1 MTIQREF
8 PVTDIALARALAER
22 AGAHLLAL
30 RATCTALDAQALGA
44 AGDAEANALLLSAL
58 RQARPHDA
66 VLSEESADDGS
77 RLGAARVWII
87 DPLDGTREFRDGGD
101 DWAVHIALVSAGC
114 VRVAAV
120 AQAAR
125 GVCVAVDT
133 SAAPSEPEAISWR
146 RVVVSRTRAPAFA
159 ARVAHALG
167 ATLHPLGSAG
177 VKALAVVRGEALA
190 YVHAGGMNEWDAAA
204 PVGVA
209 LAHGLHVSDL
219 RGEPITFNR
228 PDVVLHEG
236 LIICRSELAATV
248 LDAL

>member
-1 MTIQREF
+1 
-8 PVTDIALARALAER
+8 
-22 AGAHLLAL
+22 
-30 RATCTALDAQALGA
+30 
-44 AGDAEANALLLSAL
+44 
-58 RQARPHDA
+58 
-66 VLSEESADDGS
+66 
-77 RLGAARVWII
+77 
-87 DPLDGTREFRDGGD
+87 
-101 DWAVHIALVSAGC
+101 VHIALVSAGC